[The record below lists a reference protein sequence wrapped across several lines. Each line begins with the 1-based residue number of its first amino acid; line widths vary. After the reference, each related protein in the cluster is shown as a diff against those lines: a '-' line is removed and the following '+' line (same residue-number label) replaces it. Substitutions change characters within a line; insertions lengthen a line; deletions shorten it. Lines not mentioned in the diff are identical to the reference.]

1 MTKCHGS
8 LGQVSL
14 QVWELHS
21 ASILVDGPTGICGKG
36 RLETLRGRG
45 GGLVL
50 VLWRSNGPVTLIE
63 NVGHQWLER
72 SDWELGALG
81 RWVPQVDLHA
91 WETSAFKV
99 AGVIMF
105 RRRPGTGRFA
115 GRASVNARAQVL
127 GIGFVGSLGHPW
139 WVLARRIKQ
148 KKIAVDEASQ
158 NWWL

>member
-1 MTKCHGS
+1 MDVTKCHGS

-36 RLETLRGRG
+36 RLETLQGRG

-105 RRRPGTGRFA
+105 RRRAWDWSLCWSGVGKRTSAGTGNWVRWVA
-115 GRASVNARAQVL
+115 GPPMV
-127 GIGFVGSLGHPW
+127 GFGSQDQTEKNCG
-139 WVLARRIKQ
+139 R
-148 KKIAVDEASQ
+148 
-158 NWWL
+158 